1 MNLLKDS
8 EPLFEFPF
16 VMNLNTYL
24 FLQITGESYHCDLV
38 FVQVHFPVL
47 HLLNYLKNFHQ
58 LFYFFNFSD
67 RLFLFDFKVIS
78 FS

>member
-16 VMNLNTYL
+16 VMNLKTYL

-47 HLLNYLKNFHQ
+47 HLLNYLKFFHPAVL
-58 LFYFFNFSD
+58 LFQFFSG
-67 RLFLFDFKVIS
+67 RLFLFDFEVI
-78 FS
+78 